1 MPGRRLAHSRCNA
14 WMRLLTREEVAMRH
28 RRIIHGNFQHGSEWV
43 YVRAPIHA
51 ADGAEQASAHS
62 SWSCDAGAQK
72 RPEPR
77 VAVRVAP
84 TRLPNGVISAP
95 SGP

>member
-1 MPGRRLAHSRCNA
+1 M
-14 WMRLLTREEVAMRH
+14 
-28 RRIIHGNFQHGSEWV
+28 